1 VFLEICIP
9 SLDRLHKLK
18 NCVNSIIK
26 SRKSNNCILSL
37 YFSNDKDLNDIKNIF
52 NIPWINCYIINNY
65 RVPDFW
71 NSRLQEM
78 TSDGLIYLND
88 DILLY
93 EDTLD
98 ELFKTYQKHF
108 PDFDG
113 VMGINQS
120 NLPKEKTIKSAFG
133 VIGTKYAD
141 RFPDRQVWPIF
152 YDRFFCDY
160 ELQLFAESINKFH
173 YAENVKIQHLHGDF
187 YTKDETHREVRKYKE
202 KDLFTFNMRQN
213 KKLLW
218 GKTGDKI

>member
-1 VFLEICIP
+1 MTNCI
-9 SLDRLHKLK
+9 
-18 NCVNSIIK
+18 NSIIK
-26 SRKSNNCILSL
+26 SRKGNDCILSL

-52 NIPWINCYIINNY
+52 KNITWIKYFIINSY

-78 TSDGLIYLND
+78 DSDGLIYLND

-108 PDFDG
+108 PDYDG

-133 VIGTKYAD
+133 IIGRNFRKYYNGKKIWC
-141 RFPDRQVWPIF
+141 PDF
-152 YDRFFCDY
+152 YRFFCDY
-160 ELQLFAESINKFH
+160 ELQLFAESINKF
-173 YAENVKIQHLHGDF
+173 YYSENVKIEHLHGDF
-187 YTKDETHREVRKYKE
+187 FTKDETHREVRKYKE
-202 KDLFTFNMRQN
+202 RDNNTFTQRRN
-213 KKLLW
+213 KNYLW
-218 GKTGDKI
+218 GRDFNLINE